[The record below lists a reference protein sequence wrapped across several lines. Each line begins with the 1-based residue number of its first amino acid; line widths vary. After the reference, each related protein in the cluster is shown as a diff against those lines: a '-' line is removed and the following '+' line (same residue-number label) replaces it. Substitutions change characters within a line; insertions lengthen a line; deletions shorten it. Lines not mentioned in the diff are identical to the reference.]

1 VAATEAKIKKYQIQ
15 NKSLIES
22 NKQRAA
28 FEAMGEAERE
38 ELIRIAKEKRRR
50 TIEDNERFE
59 EGEERRIKAE
69 IVELSVSF
77 ADFFIVD

>member
-28 FEAMGEAERE
+28 FEAMGE
-38 ELIRIAKEKRRR
+38 
-50 TIEDNERFE
+50 DNERFE